1 LEFSREF
8 AVEPASATLVIETA
22 STGSAIPKLGDDE
35 SYKLEIS
42 GSQARLNAPTTVGAM
57 RGLET
62 FLQLLE
68 GDREGFY
75 LPAVSID
82 DRPRFPWRGLMI
94 DSARHFQPVEV
105 LKRNLDAMAA
115 VKLNVLHWHLTED
128 QGFRVET
135 KKFPELYQ
143 MGSDGLYYTQAE
155 IRDIIAYA
163 ADRGIR
169 VMPEFDMPGHATS
182 WVVSHPEI
190 ASAPGPYKI
199 ERRPGIFDPTLD
211 PTNEKTYK
219 LLKGFFAEMSSLFPD
234 AYMHIGGDE
243 NKGKQWNENP
253 QIQAF
258 MKKNQIKDNHGLQT
272 YFNKRVLKLLQKN
285 GKIMMGWD
293 EIFQPDLPKDVV
305 IHSWRGQKALAEAAK
320 QGFQGVLSNGY
331 YIDLAFPASQH
342 YAVDPLPADTT
353 LTAEEQKRVLG
364 GEATMWAEWVSPETI
379 DSRIWPR
386 TAAIAERFWSPREVN
401 DTADMYRRMG
411 VAELQL
417 EELGLTHRKNQ
428 PMLLRRLAVG
438 PDISAL
444 QTLVSVIEPVK
455 EYRRYRVRPQTMLSP
470 LTGLVDAAQPDAPA
484 AMEFNTAVDEMLAGV
499 DTARNLSK
507 LRSMVAGW
515 QSAESALLEITDRS
529 PALAE
534 ARPLAAD
541 FKRLNLV
548 ILEALDA
555 LGQGSTQNAEWRD
568 GRMKALD
575 EVAKPKAALEFVT
588 VSHARKLVAA
598 ASGSSAPGTGG
609 PVR

>member
-1 LEFSREF
+1 
-8 AVEPASATLVIETA
+8 
-22 STGSAIPKLGDDE
+22 
-35 SYKLEIS
+35 
-42 GSQARLNAPTTVGAM
+42 
-57 RGLET
+57 
-62 FLQLLE
+62 
-68 GDREGFY
+68 
-75 LPAVSID
+75 
-82 DRPRFPWRGLMI
+82 
-94 DSARHFQPVEV
+94 
-105 LKRNLDAMAA
+105 
-115 VKLNVLHWHLTED
+115 
-128 QGFRVET
+128 
-135 KKFPELYQ
+135 
-143 MGSDGLYYTQAE
+143 
-155 IRDIIAYA
+155 
-163 ADRGIR
+163 
-169 VMPEFDMPGHATS
+169 
-182 WVVSHPEI
+182 
-190 ASAPGPYKI
+190 
-199 ERRPGIFDPTLD
+199 
-211 PTNEKTYK
+211 
-219 LLKGFFAEMSSLFPD
+219 
-234 AYMHIGGDE
+234 
-243 NKGKQWNENP
+243 
-253 QIQAF
+253 
-258 MKKNQIKDNHGLQT
+258 
-272 YFNKRVLKLLQKN
+272 
-285 GKIMMGWD
+285 
-293 EIFQPDLPKDVV
+293 
-305 IHSWRGQKALAEAAK
+305 
-320 QGFQGVLSNGY
+320 
-331 YIDLAFPASQH
+331 
-342 YAVDPLPADTT
+342 
-353 LTAEEQKRVLG
+353 
-364 GEATMWAEWVSPETI
+364 
-379 DSRIWPR
+379 
-386 TAAIAERFWSPREVN
+386 
-401 DTADMYRRMG
+401 MYRRMG

-534 ARPLAAD
+534 ARSLAAD

-588 VSHARKLVAA
+588 VSHARKLVAV